1 MSDDNEFDAASMTTY
16 QADSVFM
23 MQRKEVEDMA
33 LSGEK
38 HKFEIYQNQRHWMGM
53 FKDVL
58 FPHERP
64 NWSDKDGRTRMTKDS
79 VKLPPDWKW

>member
-23 MQRKEVEDMA
+23 QKKEVEDLA

-38 HKFEIYQNQRHWMGM
+38 HKFEIYQN
-53 FKDVL
+53 
-58 FPHERP
+58 
-64 NWSDKDGRTRMTKDS
+64 
-79 VKLPPDWKW
+79 